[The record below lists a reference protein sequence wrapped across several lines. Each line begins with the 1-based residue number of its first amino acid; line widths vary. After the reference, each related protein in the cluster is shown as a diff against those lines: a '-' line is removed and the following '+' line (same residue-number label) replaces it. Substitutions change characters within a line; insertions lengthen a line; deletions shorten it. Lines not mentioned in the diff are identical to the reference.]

1 MRYITRSFAR
11 LALAPSMV
19 MGMIVGAPLTALA
32 NGPLAVCTP
41 GQPFLWP
48 AGGTNIPYN
57 PDQGNLGPLPNAAA
71 AALVGTA
78 FGAWGAIPSASTTYV
93 NAGPLP
99 VDVDITNFGPYL
111 SPAAPDGLSA
121 IVFDDT
127 GEIFDL
133 LFGPISGVLG
143 FAGPEWVDT
152 STCDILEGMAF
163 LNGPAFG
170 DATEALDVLVHEFG
184 HYQNLAH
191 TAVNGQ
197 VFIGDQ
203 SGPSPN
209 NTFGA
214 PASIAQIETMYPFYF
229 GAGSGTATPHADD
242 IAGLSTLYPEATF
255 FSTRG
260 AISGTILAP
269 NGTTKLTGV
278 NVIARNVLNPFN
290 DAVSA
295 LSSDFTT
302 DYSQS
307 SALAGRYT
315 LRGLTPG
322 AQYAVF
328 VDEILEGG
336 FSTPPLTPL
345 PGPEEFYNGVNEST
359 NGSTDVPAAFTAVA
373 AVAGVTV
380 NNIDILFNAPVAG
393 APLPVGDDGS
403 VQLFL
408 PFTFKLC
415 GQSFESVF
423 VNANGN
429 VTFGEAS
436 DDFSESRFELL
447 DGPPR
452 AAGLWDDL
460 NPAAGGTV
468 TFGQTAHTFT
478 VSWTNV
484 PEFPAVGS
492 NTFSIKLYK
501 LFDRIDATY
510 GGMTAVDGLAGV
522 SCGGNVTSR
531 YEQQQNLSAFPI
543 VELISDPAG
552 FEIFSPQHP
561 FDLANRQLFYTGT
574 LNYNDHWA
582 GNNNTLATAK
592 RVSLPFTSNSV
603 LQFTEHETPNDLDFF
618 KFKAKAGQVLMVE
631 TLTGRL
637 DTLIGLFDSAGNLL
651 AIDDDSGDGALS
663 RLAILAPADGD
674 YIVGVTQWPDFGFT
688 GAGSGQTGRYVL
700 GVQAITGTLL
710 PVGDD
715 SAVPVTFG
723 FNFPFQGNSWTSAFV
738 NGNGNLTFGSADADF
753 SESVAEFLS
762 AQPRIAAL
770 WDDLDP
776 SDGLVVA
783 TPEPG
788 ALTIHFVTVPEFFTE
803 KANNFSIRL
812 DWHGNVT
819 VNYLGVLAED
829 GLVGV
834 TAGGGAPDPGPSD
847 LSRFLPLFP
856 KTGTTYELF
865 TPTGTLVSPFDL
877 PFRKVVFK

>member
-1 MRYITRSFAR
+1 MPNTTRSFAH
-11 LALAPSMV
+11 LALCV
-19 MGMIVGAPLTALA
+19 LIVVCLPLTALA

-41 GQPFLWP
+41 GQPYLWP

-57 PDQGNLGPLPNAAA
+57 PDQGDLGPVPNAAA
-71 AALVGTA
+71 VALVGSA
-78 FGAWGAIPSASTTYV
+78 FGAWDAIASASTTYM

-111 SPAAPDGLSA
+111 EPVAPDGDSA
-121 IVFDDT
+121 IVFDHT

-133 LFGPISGVLG
+133 LFGPASGVLG
-143 FAGPEWVDT
+143 FAGPEWANT
-152 STCDILEGMAF
+152 ITCEILEGVAF

-197 VFIGDQ
+197 VGIGDH

-209 NTFGA
+209 NTFGL
-214 PASIAQIETMYPFYF
+214 PVITQVETMYPFYF
-229 GAGSGTATPHADD
+229 GAGSGTSTPHKDD
-242 IAGLSTLYPEATF
+242 IAGLSTLYPAAGFSAT
-255 FSTRG
+255 TG
-260 AISGTILAP
+260 AISGTIIAP

-278 NVIARNVLNPFN
+278 NVIARNILNPFD

-302 DYSQS
+302 DYSQP

-328 VDEILEGG
+328 VDEILAGG
-336 FSTPPLTPL
+336 FSTPPLAPL
-345 PGPEEFYNGVNEST
+345 PGAEEFYNGASEST
-359 NGSTDVPAAFTAVA
+359 NGATDPPSAFTAVTA
-373 AVAGVTV
+373 LLGVTV
-380 NNIDILFNAPVAG
+380 NGIDILFNALLPG
-393 APLPVGDDGS
+393 DPLGVGDDGS
-403 VQLFL
+403 VELFL

-415 GQSFESVF
+415 GQSFDSVF
-423 VNANGN
+423 VNANGSL
-429 VTFGEAS
+429 TFGEPNG
-436 DDFSESRFELL
+436 DFSESRFEFL
-447 DGPPR
+447 DGPAR

-460 NPAAGGTV
+460 NPGAGGIV
-468 TFGQTAHTFT
+468 TFGQTNHTFT
-478 VSWTNV
+478 VSWTGV
-484 PEFPAVGS
+484 PEFPATGS
-492 NTFSIKLYK
+492 NTFSIKLYR
-501 LFDRIDATY
+501 LFDRIDVTY
-510 GGMTAVDGLAGV
+510 GGMSAVDGLAGV

-531 YEQQQNLSAFPI
+531 FEQQQNLSAAPWSF
-543 VELISDPAG
+543 VELITDPAG
-552 FEIFSPQHP
+552 FEIFSPLRP
-561 FDLANRQLFYTGT
+561 FDLSNDQIHYTGT
-574 LNYNDHWA
+574 INYSDRWA
-582 GNNNTLATAK
+582 GHNNTLAGAK
-592 RVSLPFTSNSV
+592 RISLPFTSSSV
-603 LQFTEHETPNDLDFF
+603 LQFTEHETANDLDFF
-618 KFKAKAGQVLMVE
+618 KFKAKAGQILMVE

-637 DTLIGLFDSAGNLL
+637 DTLVGLFDAAGNLL
-651 AIDDDSGDGALS
+651 AIDDDSGDGTLS

-700 GVQAITGTLL
+700 GVQALSGTLL

-715 SAVPVTFG
+715 SAAPVTFG
-723 FNFPFQGNSWTSAFV
+723 FNFPFQGNTWTGAFV

-753 SESVAEFLS
+753 SESVAELLS
-762 AQPRIAAL
+762 GQPRIAAL

-776 SDGLVVA
+776 SDGLVIA
-783 TPEPG
+783 SPEPG

-812 DWHGNVT
+812 DAHGRVT
-819 VNYLGVLAED
+819 FNYLGVLAQD
-829 GLVGV
+829 ALVGI
-834 TAGGGAPDPGPSD
+834 TKGAGAVDPGPVD
-847 LSRFLPLFP
+847 LSRLFPIFP

-865 TPTGTLVSPFDL
+865 TPTGSLVSPFDL
-877 PFRKVVFK
+877 PFRKVYFK

>member
-1 MRYITRSFAR
+1 MRNMTRSFAR
-11 LALAPSMV
+11 LALAWL
-19 MGMIVGAPLTALA
+19 MIIGVPLTALA

-48 AGGTNIPYN
+48 GGGTNIPYN
-57 PDQGNLGPLPNAAA
+57 PDQGDLGPLTNAAA
-71 AALVGTA
+71 VALVGTA
-78 FGAWGAIPSASTTYV
+78 FNAWGAIPSATTTYV

-111 SPAAPDGLSA
+111 NPTAPDGLSA

-133 LFGPISGVLG
+133 LFGPGSGVLG
-143 FAGPEWVDT
+143 FAGPEWVNGV
-152 STCDILEGMAF
+152 TCDILEGVSF
-163 LNGPAFG
+163 LNGPSFG

-197 VFIGDQ
+197 VGLGDT

-209 NTFGA
+209 NTFGT
-214 PASIAQIETMYPFYF
+214 PVVTQVETMYPFYF
-229 GAGSGTATPHADD
+229 GAGSGTASPHADD
-242 IAGLSTLYPEATF
+242 IAGLSTLYPAPGFFAT
-255 FSTRG
+255 TG
-260 AISGTILAP
+260 AISGTIIAP

-322 AQYAVF
+322 AAYAVF
-328 VDEILEGG
+328 VDEILAGG

-345 PGPEEFYNGVNEST
+345 PGPEEFYNGAAEST
-359 NGSTDVPAAFTAVA
+359 NGSTDNPTVFTPVVA
-373 AVAGVTV
+373 LVGMTV
-380 NNIDILFNAPVAG
+380 NNINILFNAPVPG

-403 VQLFL
+403 VQLFM

-415 GQSFESVF
+415 GQSYDSLFA
-423 VNANGN
+423 NANGN
-429 VTFGEAS
+429 VTFGAAS
-436 DDFSESRFELL
+436 GDFSESRFEFL
-447 DGPPR
+447 DGPAR

-468 TFGQTAHTFT
+468 TFGQTASTFT
-478 VSWTNV
+478 VSWTGV

-492 NTFSIKLYK
+492 NTFSIKLFK
-501 LFDRIDATY
+501 LFDRIDVTY
-510 GGMTAVDGLAGV
+510 GGLTAVDGLAGV

-531 YEQQQNLSAFPI
+531 FEQQQNLSAFPI
-543 VELISDPAG
+543 VELLSDPAG
-552 FEIFSPQHP
+552 FEIFSPGRP
-561 FDLANRQLFYTGT
+561 FDLANSQLHYTGT

-582 GNNNTLATAK
+582 GHNDTLASAK

-603 LQFTEHETPNDLDFF
+603 LQFTEHETPTDLDFF
-618 KFKAKAGQVLMVE
+618 KFKAKAGQIIMVE
-631 TLTGRL
+631 TLTGQL

-651 AIDDDSGDGALS
+651 ALDDDSGDGVLS
-663 RLAILAPADGD
+663 RLAIFAPADDD
-674 YIVGVTQWPDFGFT
+674 YIVGVTQFPDFGFT

-700 GVQAITGTLL
+700 GIQALTGTLL

-715 SAVPVTFG
+715 TSAPVTFG
-723 FNFPFQGNSWTSAFV
+723 FNFPFQGNTWTTAFV
-738 NGNGNLTFGSADADF
+738 NGNGNLTFGAADADF
-753 SESVAEFLS
+753 SESVAEFLNG
-762 AQPRIAAL
+762 APRIAGL

-776 SDGLVVA
+776 SDGLVVVSS
-783 TPEPG
+783 EPG
-788 ALTIHFVTVPEFFTE
+788 AVTIHFVTVPEFFTE

-812 DWHGNVT
+812 DSHGNT
-819 VNYLGVLAED
+819 TFNYLGVLAQD
-829 GLVGV
+829 GLVGI
-834 TAGGGAPDPGPSD
+834 TQGGGAADPGPSD
-847 LSRFLPLFP
+847 LSRFFSLFP

-865 TPTGTLVSPFDL
+865 TVGGALVSPYDL
-877 PFRKVVFK
+877 PFRKVIFK

>member
-1 MRYITRSFAR
+1 MRDITRSFAR
-11 LALAPSMV
+11 LALATLMTT
-19 MGMIVGAPLTALA
+19 GLIVGLPLTALA

-57 PDQGNLGPLPNAAA
+57 PDQGSLGPLPNGAAV
-71 AALVGTA
+71 ALLATA
-78 FGAWGAIPSASTTYV
+78 FGAWGAIPTATTTYL
-93 NAGPLP
+93 NAGSLP
-99 VDVDITNFGPYL
+99 VDVDINNFGPFL
-111 SPAAPDGLSA
+111 EPAAPDGLSA

-133 LFGPISGVLG
+133 LFGPDSGVLG
-143 FAGPEWVDT
+143 FAGPEWVDGV
-152 STCDILEGMAF
+152 SCDILEGVAF

-170 DATEALDVLVHEFG
+170 NATEALDVLVHEFG

-191 TAVNGQ
+191 TVVNGQ
-197 VFIGDQ
+197 IGIGDQ
-203 SGPSPN
+203 SGPTPN
-209 NTFGA
+209 NTFGV
-214 PASIAQIETMYPFYF
+214 PVVTQIETMYPFYF
-229 GAGSGTATPHADD
+229 GAGSGTASPHADD
-242 IAGLSTLYPEATF
+242 IAGLSTLYPAPGFFAAT
-255 FSTRG
+255 G
-260 AISGTILAP
+260 AISGTIIAP

-302 DYSQS
+302 DYSQT

-359 NGSTDVPAAFTAVA
+359 NGVTDAPAAFTPVTAI
-373 AVAGVTV
+373 AGVIV
-380 NNIDILFNAPVAG
+380 NGVDILFNAPVAG
-393 APLPVGDDGS
+393 VPLSVGDDGF

-408 PFTFKLC
+408 PFTFKVC
-415 GQSFESVF
+415 GQSFDSVF
-423 VNANGN
+423 ANANGS
-429 VTFGEAS
+429 VTFGQGS
-436 DDFSESRFELL
+436 TDLSESRFEFL

-468 TFGQTAHTFT
+468 TFGQTANTFT
-478 VSWTNV
+478 VSWTGV
-484 PEFPAVGS
+484 PEFPATGS
-492 NTFSIKLYK
+492 NTFSVKLYR
-501 LFDRIDATY
+501 LFDRIDVSY

-531 YEQQQNLSAFPI
+531 YEQQQDLSRFPI

-552 FEIFSPQHP
+552 FEIFSPQRP
-561 FDLANRQLFYTGT
+561 FDLANRTLHYTGT
-574 LNYNDHWA
+574 LNYNDRWA
-582 GNNNTLATAK
+582 GHNNTLATAK

-603 LQFTEHETPNDLDFF
+603 LQFTEHETPGDIDFF
-618 KFKAKAGQVLMVE
+618 KFRAKAGQILVAE

-651 AIDDDSGDGALS
+651 AFDDDLGDGVLS
-663 RLAILAPADGD
+663 RLAIIAPADGD
-674 YIVGVTQWPDFGFT
+674 YIVGVTQYPDFGFT
-688 GAGSGQTGRYVL
+688 GAGAGETGRYVL
-700 GVQAITGTLL
+700 GLQALTGTLL

-715 SAVPVTFG
+715 SAASVALG
-723 FNFPFQGNSWTSAFV
+723 FNFPFQGSTWTSAFV
-738 NGNGNLTFGSADADF
+738 NGNGNLTFGSANADF
-753 SESVAEFLS
+753 SESVAELLS
-762 AQPRIAAL
+762 SQPRIAAL

-803 KANNFSIRL
+803 KANDFSIRL
-812 DWHGNVT
+812 DSHGNVT
-819 VNYLGVLAED
+819 FDYLGVLAQD
-829 GLVGV
+829 GLVGI
-834 TAGGGAPDPGPSD
+834 TQGAGAADPGPSD
-847 LSRFLPLFP
+847 LSRLIPLFP

-865 TPTGTLVSPFDL
+865 TPAGALVSPFDL

>member
-1 MRYITRSFAR
+1 MRHITRSFAR
-11 LALAPSMV
+11 LLLTTL
-19 MGMIVGAPLTALA
+19 MIAGLPLSAAA
-32 NGPLAVCTP
+32 NGPLAICTP

-57 PDQGNLGPLPNAAA
+57 PDQGDLGPLPNAAA
-71 AALVGTA
+71 VTLVGTA
-78 FGAWGAIPSASTTYV
+78 FGAWGAIPSASTTYL

-111 SPAAPDGLSA
+111 EPTAPDGFSA

-133 LFGPISGVLG
+133 LFGPDSGVLG
-143 FAGPEWVDT
+143 FAGPEWANTV
-152 STCDILEGMAF
+152 TCTITEGVAF

-191 TAVNGQ
+191 TVVNGQ

-203 SGPSPN
+203 SGPTPN

-214 PASIAQIETMYPFYF
+214 PASITQTETMYPFYF
-229 GAGSGTATPHADD
+229 GAGTGTATPAKDD
-242 IAGLSTLYPEATF
+242 IAGLSTLYPAPTF
-255 FSTRG
+255 FATTG
-260 AISGTILAP
+260 AISGTIIAP
-269 NGTTKLTGV
+269 NGVTKLTGV
-278 NVIARNVLNPFN
+278 NVIARNVANPFD

-295 LSSDFTT
+295 ISSDFTT
-302 DYSQS
+302 DYSQAS
-307 SALAGRYT
+307 LLAGRYT

-328 VDEILEGG
+328 VDEILLGG

-345 PGPEEFYNGVNEST
+345 PGPEEFYNGAAEST
-359 NGSTDVPAAFTAVA
+359 NGATDVPTAFTPITAL
-373 AVAGVTV
+373 AGIAV
-380 NNIDILFNAPVAG
+380 NNVNILFNAPVAG

-403 VQLFL
+403 VQVFL

-415 GQSFESVF
+415 GQAFDSVF
-423 VNANGN
+423 VNANGS
-429 VTFGEAS
+429 VTFGEGS
-436 DDFSESRFELL
+436 GDFSESRFEFL

-460 NPAAGGTV
+460 NPASGGSV
-468 TFGQTAHTFT
+468 TFNQTSSTFT
-478 VSWTNV
+478 VSWTGV
-484 PEFPAVGS
+484 PEFPAAGS

-510 GGMTAVDGLAGV
+510 GGVTAVDGLAGV

-531 YEQQQNLSAFPI
+531 YEQQQDLSRFPI

-552 FEIFSPQHP
+552 FEIFSPQRP
-561 FDLANRQLFYTGT
+561 FDLANSQLHYTGT
-574 LNYNDHWA
+574 LNYSDRWA
-582 GNNNTLATAK
+582 GNNDTLATAK
-592 RVSLPFTSNSV
+592 RVSTPFVSNSV
-603 LQFTEHETPNDLDFF
+603 LQFTEHETSDDLDFF
-618 KFKAKAGQVLMVE
+618 KFRAKAGQILVVE

-637 DTLIGLFDSAGNLL
+637 DTLVGLFDAAGTLL

-663 RLAILAPADGD
+663 RLAIFAPADGD

-688 GAGSGQTGRYVL
+688 GAGSGDTGRYVL
-700 GVQAITGTLL
+700 SIQALTGTLL

-715 SAVPVTFG
+715 SAAAVTLG
-723 FNFPFQGNSWTSAFV
+723 FNFPFQGNTWTSAFV
-738 NGNGNLTFGSADADF
+738 NGNGNVTFGAADPDF
-753 SESVAEFLS
+753 SESVAELLS
-762 AQPRIAAL
+762 GAPRIAAL

-783 TPEPG
+783 TPDAG
-788 ALTIHFVTVPEFFTE
+788 GLTIHFVTVPEFFTE

-812 DWHGNVT
+812 DKHGTVT
-819 VNYLGVLAED
+819 LDYLDVLAQD
-829 GLVGV
+829 GLAGI
-834 TAGGGAPDPGPSD
+834 TQGGGAADPGPSD
-847 LSRFLPLFP
+847 LSRFIPLFP

-865 TPTGTLVSPFDL
+865 TPTGALVSPFDL

>member
-1 MRYITRSFAR
+1 MRYMTRSFAR
-11 LALAPSMV
+11 LSLPAVMT
-19 MGMIVGAPLTALA
+19 MGMIAGLPAAARA
-32 NGPLAVCTP
+32 NGPLDVCTP
-41 GQPFLWP
+41 GQPFRWP

-57 PDQGNLGPLPNAAA
+57 PDQGNLGPLSNVAAV
-71 AALVGTA
+71 ALVGTA
-78 FGAWGAIPSASTTYV
+78 FGAWDAIPSATTTYV

-99 VDVDITNFGPYL
+99 VDVDITNFGPYFE
-111 SPAAPDGLSA
+111 PAAPDGLSA

-133 LFGPISGVLG
+133 LFGPDSGVLG
-143 FAGPEWVDT
+143 FAGPEWANT
-152 STCDILEGMAF
+152 ATCDITEGVAF
-163 LNGPAFG
+163 LNGPAF
-170 DATEALDVLVHEFG
+170 DNATEALDVLVHEFG

-197 VFIGDQ
+197 IFLGDQ
-203 SGPSPN
+203 SGPTPN
-209 NTFGA
+209 NTFGS
-214 PASIAQIETMYPFYF
+214 PVSISQTETMYPFYF
-229 GAGSGTATPHADD
+229 GAGSGTATPAADD
-242 IAGLSTLYPEATF
+242 IAGLSTLYPAPTF
-255 FSTRG
+255 FATTGS
-260 AISGTILAP
+260 ISGTIIAP

-278 NVIARNVLNPFN
+278 NVIARNIANPFN

-295 LSSDFTT
+295 ISSDYTT
-302 DYSQS
+302 DYSQT

-328 VDEILEGG
+328 VDEILDGG

-345 PGPEEFYNGVNEST
+345 PGPEEFYNGAGESA
-359 NGSTDVPAAFTAVA
+359 NAATDTPSAFTPVVA
-373 AVAGVTV
+373 LAGVTV
-380 NNIDILFNAPVAG
+380 NNINIVFNAPVAG

-415 GQSFESVF
+415 GQAFDSVF
-423 VNANGN
+423 ANANGS

-436 DDFSESRFELL
+436 PDFSESRFEFL

-460 NPAAGGTV
+460 NPSAGGTV
-468 TFGQTAHTFT
+468 TFGQTASTFT
-478 VSWTNV
+478 VSWTGV
-484 PEFPAVGS
+484 PEFPAAGS

-510 GGMTAVDGLAGV
+510 GGVTAVDGLAGV

-531 YEQQQNLSAFPI
+531 YEQQQDLSAFPI

-552 FEIFSPQHP
+552 FEIFSPQRP

-574 LNYNDHWA
+574 INYSDRWA
-582 GNNNTLATAK
+582 GHNNTLATAK
-592 RVSLPFTSNSV
+592 RVSLPFISNSV
-603 LQFTEHETPNDLDFF
+603 LQFTEHETSDDIDFF
-618 KFKAKAGQVLMVE
+618 KFRAKAGQILVVE

-651 AIDDDSGDGALS
+651 AFDDDSGDGALS
-663 RLAILAPADGD
+663 RLAGIVPADGD
-674 YIVGVTQWPDFGFT
+674 YTVAVTQWPDFGFT
-688 GAGSGQTGRYVL
+688 GAGLGETGRYVL
-700 GVQAITGTLL
+700 SVQALTGTLL

-723 FNFPFQGNSWTSAFV
+723 FNFPFQGSTWTSAFV
-738 NGNGNLTFGSADADF
+738 NGNGNLTFGAADPGF
-753 SESVAEFLS
+753 SESVASLLS
-762 AQPRIAAL
+762 GAPRIAAL

-812 DWHGNVT
+812 DKHGTVT
-819 VNYLGVLAED
+819 LDYLDVLAQD
-829 GLVGV
+829 GLAGI
-834 TAGGGAPDPGPSD
+834 TQGGGAADPGPSD
-847 LSRFLPLFP
+847 LSRFIPLFP

-865 TPTGTLVSPFDL
+865 TPTGALVSPFDL

>member
-11 LALAPSMV
+11 LALASL
-19 MGMIVGAPLTALA
+19 MIAGLPLTALA

-57 PDQGNLGPLPNAAA
+57 PDQGNLGPLPHAAA
-71 AALVGTA
+71 VALVGSA
-78 FGAWGAIPSASTTYV
+78 FGAWGAIPSASTTYL

-99 VDVDITNFGPYL
+99 VDVDINNFGPYFE
-111 SPAAPDGLSA
+111 PTAPDGFSA

-133 LFGPISGVLG
+133 LFGPDSGVLG
-143 FAGPEWVDT
+143 FAGPEWANT
-152 STCDILEGMAF
+152 TTCNITEGVAF

-197 VFIGDQ
+197 VGFGDT

-209 NTFGA
+209 NTFGT
-214 PASIAQIETMYPFYF
+214 PVVTQIETMYPFYF
-229 GAGSGTATPHADD
+229 GAGSGTASPHKDD
-242 IAGLSTLYPEATF
+242 IAGLSTLYPEPAF
-255 FSTRG
+255 FVTTG
-260 AISGTILAP
+260 AISGTIIAP

-278 NVIARNVLNPFN
+278 NVIARNVANPFD

-315 LRGLTPG
+315 LRGLSPG

-328 VDEILEGG
+328 VDEILAGG

-359 NGSTDVPAAFTAVA
+359 SAATDPPAAFTPVTTI
-373 AVAGVTV
+373 AGLTV
-380 NNIDILFNAPVAG
+380 NNINILFNAPVAG
-393 APLPVGDDGS
+393 VPLPVGDDGA

-408 PFTFKLC
+408 PFTFKVC
-415 GQSFESVF
+415 GQSFDSVF
-423 VNANGN
+423 ANANGSL
-429 VTFGEAS
+429 TFGEPS
-436 DDFSESRFELL
+436 DDFSESRFEFL

-460 NPAAGGTV
+460 NPTAGGTV
-468 TFGQTAHTFT
+468 TFGQTASTFT
-478 VSWTNV
+478 VSWTGV

-531 YEQQQNLSAFPI
+531 YEQQQDLSRFPI

-552 FEIFSPQHP
+552 FEIFSPGRP
-561 FDLANRQLFYTGT
+561 FDLAHSQLFYTGT
-574 LNYNDHWA
+574 LNYNDRWA
-582 GNNNTLATAK
+582 GHNNTLATAK
-592 RVSLPFTSNSV
+592 RVNLPFTSNSV
-603 LQFTEHETPNDLDFF
+603 LQFTEHETPDDIDFF
-618 KFKAKAGQVLMVE
+618 KFKAKAGQILMVE

-637 DTLIGLFDSAGNLL
+637 DTLIGLFDSAGTLL
-651 AIDDDSGDGALS
+651 AIDDDFGDGALS
-663 RLAILAPADGD
+663 RLAIIAPADGD

-700 GVQAITGTLL
+700 GVQALTGTLL

-715 SAVPVTFG
+715 TGVPVALG
-723 FNFPFQGNSWTSAFV
+723 FNFPFQGTTWTSAFV
-738 NGNGNLTFGSADADF
+738 NGNGNLTFGSANDDF
-753 SESVAEFLS
+753 SESVTEFLS

-783 TPEPG
+783 TAEPG

-812 DWHGNVT
+812 DSHGNVT
-819 VNYLGVLAED
+819 LNYLGVLAQD
-829 GLVGV
+829 GLVGI
-834 TAGGGAPDPGPSD
+834 TKGGGAADPGPSD
-847 LSRFLPLFP
+847 LSRLIPLFP
-856 KTGTTYELF
+856 KNKTTYELF

-877 PFRKVVFK
+877 PFRQVVFK